1 MIYQYASG
9 LSRMAI
15 SASTVDGEGTVM
27 DINLIPDEVKTL
39 VTVLK
44 GQIFLLGKDWDNLLD
59 PEKKELSLAAVAT
72 VSELNDLV
80 RGKPG
85 EPSLRVIG

>member
-1 MIYQYASG
+1 
-9 LSRMAI
+9 
-15 SASTVDGEGTVM
+15 M
-27 DINLIPDEVKTL
+27 DIELVPDEVKTL

-59 PEKKELSLAAVAT
+59 PERKELAQSAVKS

-80 RGKPG
+80 RGKPIK
-85 EPSLRVIG
+85 PDLKVIG

>member
-1 MIYQYASG
+1 MHHLFASG
-9 LSRMAI
+9 LSRMAT

-59 PEKKELSLAAVAT
+59 PEKKELSLAAVET
-72 VSELNDLV
+72 VTELNDLV
-80 RGKPG
+80 RGEPG
-85 EPSLRVIG
+85 EPFLRVIG

>member
-1 MIYQYASG
+1 
-9 LSRMAI
+9 
-15 SASTVDGEGTVM
+15 M
-27 DINLIPDEVKTL
+27 DISLIPDEVKSL

-59 PEKKELSLAAVAT
+59 PEKKELSQSAVKT

-80 RGKPG
+80 RGHP
-85 EPSLRVIG
+85 EPPSLRAIG

>member
-1 MIYQYASG
+1 
-9 LSRMAI
+9 MAI